1 MPAHNLIVKQL
12 LRWQILVAIDIAI
25 EAVLILLSFFLVWK
39 LQMEWQKK
47 AIVVLGFAFRLPQ
60 VSLSNRLSADTD
72 QRQANCN
79 CTPPPPLCHR
89 RHQLF
94 KSVIRPNSSKYLQ
107 GSPTR
112 LGVDF
117 SYHPMPPN
125 FRLEPRN
132 RVPGRHPF

>member
-1 MPAHNLIVKQL
+1 MKQL

-60 VSLSNRLSADTD
+60 VSLSNRLSPDTD

-107 GSPTR
+107 GNPTR